1 MDISDTSILQELL
14 SLSRESAAADA
25 SISAEIS
32 SVKRNIEEMTKR
44 MDKQDIL
51 LEHLATQ
58 VNEQKRLTE
67 EVANIKKSFAEEV
80 AKLKETIEE
89 QNTQIQTLQNAPA
102 KKALAVQNKVSG
114 KFLDGIITFIVSAFT
129 SGIVVVLSKIFI
141 GGK

>member
-67 EVANIKKSFAEEV
+67 EVASIKKNFMEEV
-80 AKLKETIEE
+80 AKLKETIEK
-89 QNTQIQTLQNAPA
+89 QDTQIQTLQNAPA

-129 SGIVVVLSKIFI
+129 SGVVVVLSKIFT

>member
-67 EVANIKKSFAEEV
+67 EVANIKKCFAEEV
-80 AKLKETIEE
+80 AKLKETIEK
-89 QNTQIQTLQNAPA
+89 QDTQIQTLQNAPA
-102 KKALAVQNKVSG
+102 KKALDVQNKVSG

-129 SGIVVVLSKIFI
+129 SGVVVVLSKIFT

>member
-67 EVANIKKSFAEEV
+67 EVASIKKNFMEEV
-80 AKLKETIEE
+80 AKLKETIEK
-89 QNTQIQTLQNAPA
+89 QDTQIQTLQNAPA
-102 KKALAVQNKVSG
+102 KKALDVQNKVSG

-129 SGIVVVLSKIFI
+129 SGVVVVLSKIFT

>member
-67 EVANIKKSFAEEV
+67 EVASIKKNFMEEV
-80 AKLKETIEE
+80 AKLKETIEK
-89 QNTQIQTLQNAPA
+89 QDTQIQTLQNAPA
-102 KKALAVQNKVSG
+102 KKALNVQNKVSG

-129 SGIVVVLSKIFI
+129 SGVVVVLSKIFT